1 MKRKTLT
8 TAVLAGLTG
17 VAGMVSVSNAVNLNP
32 DGLGQVLL
40 YPYYSARGGNDTLIS
55 IVNTTD
61 NAKSVKVRF
70 LEALNSREVLDFNL
84 YMSEY
89 DVWVAAITDT
99 DDEGGTLVI
108 PDSSCTVPYFFGAG
122 SFADETAR
130 FGSVDFVDFAYTGP
144 NDDNG
149 PQGIERTASGYIEV
163 IEMGTLVDI
172 TNGSATAATHVLK
185 TLPGPGGSSVE
196 LPRPVDCQQLVTAW
210 TTTGGGAPLPGGVS
224 YWVEDR
230 FVDHEEP
237 SGGLFGAGSII
248 NPEEGTMFSYT
259 ADAIDAFSTA
269 VLHFEPGDIRPN
281 LNQGDTISNVFING
295 FVDTQEWQTSVE
307 AVGATILYDT
317 VMNEYALGGMSNGQ
331 SEWVVNFPTK
341 NFYVDPGL
349 PSIATAPVP
358 PFTTV
363 WDGEACEPVDFQF
376 WDREEAPSNPVIQ
389 PPIISP
395 PPPNPPGSGPFTLCY
410 EANVLRFAN
419 STDGVPDID
428 IPEFSEILKEPRFAT
443 ILMGEFSGG
452 WLRFDFNPGDTP
464 VHFTRPTADNISYLG
479 LPTIGFWVNTYTNGN
494 TGAGVLANYGGTFKH
509 RGSRALA
516 PAVTAP

>member
-84 YMSEY
+84 YMSEF
-89 DVWVAAITDT
+89 DVWVAAITGNSA
-99 DDEGGTLVI
+99 GGGSLII
-108 PDSSCTVPYFFGAG
+108 PDSSCTVPYFFGQG
-122 SFADETAR
+122 TFADETQR

-144 NDDNG
+144 NDDSG

-172 TNGSATAATHVLK
+172 TEGSAAAATHVL
-185 TLPGPGGSSVE
+185 TTVPGPGGANVDV
-196 LPRPVDCQQLVTAW
+196 PRPADCQQLVDAW
-210 TTTGGGAPLPGGVS
+210 TIFGGTGG
-224 YWVEDR
+224 YWIQDESI
-230 FVDHEEP
+230 DHEMP
-237 SGGLFGAGSII
+237 SGGLFGGGSII
-248 NPEEGTMFSYT
+248 NVGDGTMFSYN

-269 VLHFEPGDIRPN
+269 VLHTDPGDIFPN
-281 LNQGDTISNVFING
+281 LNSGDNVSNVFING
-295 FVDTQEWQTSVE
+295 VVDTQTWQEGVE
-307 AVGATILYDT
+307 AVSANVLYDT
-317 VMNEYALGGMSNGQ
+317 VMNEYVIDPTINSR

-341 NFYVDPGL
+341 RFYVDGPFAIGT
-349 PSIATAPVP
+349 PPVE
-358 PFTTV
+358 PFTV
-363 WDGEACEPVDFQF
+363 AWSGDACEPVTFQF

-395 PPPNPPGSGPFTLCY
+395 PPPTPPGSGPFTLCY
-410 EANVLRFAN
+410 ETNVVRFDQTGG
-419 STDGVPDID
+419 SVPT
-428 IPEFSEILKEPRFAT
+428 ESEILKEPRFAT
-443 ILMGEFSGG
+443 IPMGNFTSG
-452 WLRFDFNPGDTP
+452 WLRFEFNTIPAN
-464 VHFTRPTADNISYLG
+464 VQVTRPSAAGIQYIG
-479 LPTIGFWVNTYTNGN
+479 LPTIGFWVNTYSNGQLGGG
-494 TGAGVLANYGGTFKH
+494 TVLANYGGTFKH
-509 RGSRALA
+509 RGSRRLQVA
-516 PAVTAP
+516 PPTP

>member
-89 DVWVAAITDT
+89 DVWVAAITGNDAG
-99 DDEGGTLVI
+99 GGTLIV
-108 PDSSCTVPYFFGAG
+108 PDSSCTVPYFFGQG
-122 SFADETAR
+122 TFTDETQR
-130 FGSVDFVDFAYTGP
+130 FGTVDFVDFAYTGP
-144 NDDNG
+144 NDDSG

-172 TNGSATAATHVLK
+172 TDGSATAATHVLK
-185 TLPGPGGSSVE
+185 PVAGPGGATVE
-196 LPRPVDCQQLVTAW
+196 VPRPNDCAQLVTAW
-210 TTTGGGAPLPGGVS
+210 TKTGSGAPLPGGVS

-230 FVDHEEP
+230 FIDHEMP
-237 SGGLFGAGSII
+237 SGGLFGGGSII
-248 NPEEGTMFSYT
+248 NVADGTMFSYT

-281 LNQGDTISNVFING
+281 LNQGDLISNVFING
-295 FVDTQEWQTSVE
+295 VVDTQEWPTSVE
-307 AVGATILYDT
+307 AVSANILYDT
-317 VMNEYALGGMSNGQ
+317 VMNEYVIDPAINSQ

-341 NFYVDPGL
+341 NFYVDPDL

-358 PFTTV
+358 PFTEA
-363 WDGEACEPVDFQF
+363 WAGEACEPVAFQF

-395 PPPNPPGSGPFTLCY
+395 PPPTPPGSGPFTLCY
-410 EANVLRFAN
+410 EANVIRFDQ
-419 STDGVPDID
+419 SGGSVPDAT
-428 IPEFSEILKEPRFAT
+428 EILKETRFAT
-443 ILMGEFSGG
+443 IPMGNFNSG
-452 WLRFDFNPGDTP
+452 WLRFEFNPGDTP
-464 VHFTRPTADNISYLG
+464 VHVTRATAAGIQYLG
-479 LPTIGFWVNTYTNGN
+479 LPTIGFWVNTYSNGQLGGG
-494 TGAGVLANYGGTFKH
+494 TVLANYGGTFKH
-509 RGSRALA
+509 RGSRRLQVAA
-516 PAVTAP
+516 PTP